1 MERWQIAGRE
11 VEYYEDGHIYLVDG
25 VRLPSITGMLR
36 MRFGG
41 KYAGVSPETLRRA
54 ADRGTQVHAAIEA
67 WVKTGAEA
75 DLPELRGFKWLTTH
89 AGWTPI
95 RSEVPLVLCDQRGE
109 AIACGRCDL
118 VMRKGADL
126 CGADIKRTSTF
137 DREYVAAQLNL
148 YRIAYRQSWGEE
160 WTRLYGLHLR
170 EWMRRLIEVP
180 INEAWAW
187 DYIDEWRRTQDA
199 ETGETGLPGDAGA
212 DPAV

>member
-54 ADRGTQVHAAIEA
+54 ADRGTQVHAAVEA

-75 DLPELRGFKWLTTH
+75 DLPELRGFKWLTEH
-89 AGWTPI
+89 AGMTPI

-199 ETGETGLPGDAGA
+199 ETGKERLPGDAGA

>member
-1 MERWQIAGRE
+1 MERWEIAGRE

-67 WVKTGAEA
+67 YVKTGAEA

-95 RSEVPLVLCDQRGE
+95 RSEVPLVLCDKGGE

-126 CGADIKRTSTF
+126 CGADIKRTSAF

-180 INEAWAW
+180 INESWAW
-187 DYIDEWRRTQDA
+187 DYIDEWRRSQDA
-199 ETGETGLPGDAGA
+199 ETGKAGLPGDAGA

>member
-54 ADRGTQVHAAIEA
+54 ADRGTQVHAAVEA

-75 DLPELRGFKWLTTH
+75 DLPELRGFRWLTEH
-89 AGWTPI
+89 AGMTPI
-95 RSEVPLVLCDQRGE
+95 RSEVPLVLCDKRGE

-118 VMRKGADL
+118 VMRKDADL

-180 INEAWAW
+180 INEEWAW
-187 DYIDEWRRTQDA
+187 DYIDEWRRSQDA
-199 ETGETGLPGDAGA
+199 ETGKAGLQGDAGA

>member
-54 ADRGTQVHAAIEA
+54 ADRGTQVHAAVEA

-75 DLPELRGFKWLTTH
+75 DLPELRGFKWLTEH
-89 AGWTPI
+89 AGMTPI
-95 RSEVPLVLCDQRGE
+95 RSEVPLVLCDKRGE

-126 CGADIKRTSTF
+126 CGADIKRTSAF

-180 INEAWAW
+180 VNEAWAW

-199 ETGETGLPGDAGA
+199 ETGKA
-212 DPAV
+212 

>member
-67 WVKTGAEA
+67 YVKTGAEA

-95 RSEVPLVLCDQRGE
+95 RSEVPLVLCDKDGE

-180 INEAWAW
+180 INEDWAW
-187 DYIDEWRRTQDA
+187 DYIDEWRRSQDA
-199 ETGETGLPGDAGA
+199 ETGKAGLQGDAGA

>member
-36 MRFGG
+36 LRFGG

-95 RSEVPLVLCDQRGE
+95 RSEVPLVLCDKSGE

-180 INEAWAW
+180 VNEDWAW
-187 DYIDEWRRTQDA
+187 DYIDEWRRSQDA
-199 ETGETGLPGDAGA
+199 ETGEAGLPGDAGA

>member
-41 KYAGVSPETLRRA
+41 KYAGVSQETLRRA
-54 ADRGTQVHAAIEA
+54 ADRGTQVHAAVEA

-75 DLPELRGFKWLTTH
+75 DLPELRGFRWLTEH
-89 AGWTPI
+89 AGFTPI
-95 RSEVPLVLCDQRGE
+95 RSEVPLVLCDKDGA

-126 CGADIKRTSTF
+126 CGAEVVMSTALSILTLF
-137 DREYVAAQLNL
+137 IWIFVFKTL
-148 YRIAYRQSWGEE
+148 
-160 WTRLYGLHLR
+160 GL
-170 EWMRRLIEVP
+170 
-180 INEAWAW
+180 
-187 DYIDEWRRTQDA
+187 
-199 ETGETGLPGDAGA
+199 LPT
-212 DPAV
+212 P

>member
-75 DLPELRGFKWLTTH
+75 DLPELRGFKWLTEH
-89 AGWTPI
+89 AGMTPL

-180 INEAWAW
+180 INESWAW
-187 DYIDEWRRTQDA
+187 DYIDEWRRSQDA

>member
-54 ADRGTQVHAAIEA
+54 ADRGTQVHAAVEA

-75 DLPELRGFKWLTTH
+75 DLPELRGFKWLTEH
-89 AGWTPI
+89 AGMTPI

-126 CGADIKRTSTF
+126 IGADIKRTSTF

-180 INEAWAW
+180 INEGWAW

-199 ETGETGLPGDAGA
+199 ETGKTGLPGDAGA

>member
-75 DLPELRGFKWLTTH
+75 DLPELRGFRWLTEH
-89 AGWTPI
+89 AGFTPI
-95 RSEVPLVLCDQRGE
+95 RSEVPLVLCDKDGE

-118 VMRKGADL
+118 VMRKGDEL

-199 ETGETGLPGDAGA
+199 ETGTEGLPGDAGA

>member
-54 ADRGTQVHAAIEA
+54 ADRGTQVHAAIEQY
-67 WVKTGAEA
+67 VKTGAEA

-89 AGWTPI
+89 AGWTPL

-180 INEAWAW
+180 VNEDWAW
-187 DYIDEWRRTQDA
+187 DYIDEWRRSQDA
-199 ETGETGLPGDAGA
+199 ETGKERLPGDAGA

>member
-1 MERWQIAGRE
+1 MERWEIAGRE

-36 MRFGG
+36 LRFGG

-54 ADRGTQVHAAIEA
+54 ADRGTQVHAAIEQY
-67 WVKTGAEA
+67 VKAGAEA
-75 DLPELRGFKWLTTH
+75 DIPELRGFKWLTEH
-89 AGWTPI
+89 AGFTPI
-95 RSEVPLVLCDQRGE
+95 RSEVPLVLCDKDGE

-126 CGADIKRTSTF
+126 CGADIKRTSAF

-170 EWMRRLIEVP
+170 ECMRRLIEVP
-180 INEAWAW
+180 VNEDWAW

-199 ETGETGLPGDAGA
+199 ETGETGLQGDAGA

>member
-54 ADRGTQVHAAIEA
+54 ADRGTQVHAAVEA

-75 DLPELRGFKWLTTH
+75 DLPELRGFRWLTER
-89 AGWTPI
+89 AGFTPI

-187 DYIDEWRRTQDA
+187 DYIDEWRRSQDA
-199 ETGETGLPGDAGA
+199 ETGKAGLQGDAGA

>member
-54 ADRGTQVHAAIEA
+54 ADRGTQVHAAIEQY
-67 WVKTGAEA
+67 VKTGAEA

>member
-54 ADRGTQVHAAIEA
+54 ADRGTQVHAAVEA

-75 DLPELRGFKWLTTH
+75 DLPELRGFRWLTEH
-89 AGWTPI
+89 AGMTPI

-199 ETGETGLPGDAGA
+199 ETGKTGLPGDAGA

>member
-54 ADRGTQVHAAIEA
+54 ADRGTQVHAAVEA

-75 DLPELRGFKWLTTH
+75 DLPELRGFRWLTEH
-89 AGWTPI
+89 AGMTPI

-199 ETGETGLPGDAGA
+199 ETGETGLPCDAGA

>member
-75 DLPELRGFKWLTTH
+75 DLPELRGFRWLTER
-89 AGWTPI
+89 AGFTPI
-95 RSEVPLVLCDQRGE
+95 RSEVPLVLCDQRGT

-126 CGADIKRTSTF
+126 CGADIKRTSAF

-199 ETGETGLPGDAGA
+199 ETGKAGLPGDAGA

>member
-54 ADRGTQVHAAIEA
+54 ADRGTQVHAAVEA

-75 DLPELRGFKWLTTH
+75 DLPELRGFRWLTEH
-89 AGWTPI
+89 AGMTPI

>member
-1 MERWQIAGRE
+1 MERWEIAGRE

-75 DLPELRGFKWLTTH
+75 DLPELRGFKWLTTR
-89 AGWTPI
+89 AGFTPI
-95 RSEVPLVLCDQRGE
+95 RSEVPLVLCDKRGE

>member
-95 RSEVPLVLCDQRGE
+95 RSEVPLVLCDKDGE

-126 CGADIKRTSTF
+126 CGADIKRTSAF

-187 DYIDEWRRTQDA
+187 DYIDEWRRSQDA
-199 ETGETGLPGDAGA
+199 ETGKAGLQGDAGA

>member
-1 MERWQIAGRE
+1 MERWEIAGRE

-54 ADRGTQVHAAIEA
+54 ADRGTQVHAAVEA

-187 DYIDEWRRTQDA
+187 DYIDEWRRSQDA
-199 ETGETGLPGDAGA
+199 ETGKA
-212 DPAV
+212 

>member
-1 MERWQIAGRE
+1 MERWEIAGRE

-67 WVKTGAEA
+67 YVKTGAEA
-75 DLPELRGFKWLTTH
+75 DLPELRGFKWLTKH

-95 RSEVPLVLCDQRGE
+95 RSEVPLVLCDKDGE

-180 INEAWAW
+180 INESWAW

-199 ETGETGLPGDAGA
+199 ETGKTGLPGDAGA